1 MKLIKSKAC
10 LIEQAPGLNGI
21 YKQIELAGRT
31 KYQYYEKYKR
41 NKKVCGMWKYL

>member
-1 MKLIKSKAC
+1 MKLIKPSAEL
-10 LIEQAPGLNGI
+10 LIQGPGLEGI

-41 NKKVCGMWKYL
+41 NKKVRGM